1 MKKLVLISLL
11 VFSSLSN
18 FAQTYSSEVLQLIK
32 QVENSLAPPIIYGD
46 SIPAISLEAR
56 MKETGIMGLSIAV
69 IKDYKI
75 QWAKGYGWA
84 DVEAKKKVDPKTRFQ
99 AASISKSLNSMGQL
113 KLVQQGK
120 VDGEADINNY
130 LKSWKFPYDSLTG
143 SKKIN
148 LFQLLSH
155 TAGLDIHGFP
165 GYKRTAAMPTL
176 PQILNGEKPANTKK
190 VHSLFAAGTKFK
202 YSGGGTTVSQQLLMD
217 VTGQDY
223 ASFMDKEVLKPLGMK
238 HSSYQQPPTDT
249 AQLATG
255 YYENGTPVKGKY
267 HVYPEQAAAGFWTTP
282 SDLALYI
289 IECQLALIGKSKK
302 VLNQEMMQR
311 RMTPYIDS
319 NAALGVFIEQKGA
332 RKFFNHNGG
341 NEAFL
346 CTSYGSLT
354 GGDGVV
360 IMINGQNFAV
370 IGELTNSV
378 ARLYN
383 WEGFY
388 KPEFR
393 KKIMPPADT
402 LAALVGNYQMDK
414 DTITLKLCPEG
425 LCIQQ
430 NKQPANGYAC
440 MFQNNHSF
448 TIQEVGN
455 AAFTVLYNAAGKV
468 EALQL
473 KQGGMV
479 LRLPRME

>member
-1 MKKLVLISLL
+1 MQKLPLILLL
-11 VFSSLSN
+11 VFSSSSN
-18 FAQTYSSEVLQLIK
+18 FAQTYSPEALQLIK
-32 QVENSLAPPIIYGD
+32 QVENSLAPAIIFGD
-46 SIPAISLEAR
+46 SIPAVNLEVR
-56 MKETGIMGLSIAV
+56 MKETHIMGLSIAV
-69 IKDYKI
+69 IKDYKV

-84 DVEAKKKVDPKTRFQ
+84 DVESKRRVDANTRFQ

-113 KLVQQGK
+113 KLIQQGK
-120 VDGEADINNY
+120 IDGEADINKY

-143 SKKIN
+143 TKKIS

-165 GYKRTAAMPTL
+165 GYERTAAMPTL

-190 VHSLFAAGTKFK
+190 VHSLFTAGTKFE
-202 YSGGGTTVSQQLLMD
+202 YSGGGTTISQQLLID
-217 VTGQDY
+217 ITGQAY

-249 AQLATG
+249 ARLATG
-255 YYENGTPVKGKY
+255 YYENGKPVKGNY
-267 HVYPEQAAAGFWTTP
+267 HVYPEQAAAGLWTTP

-289 IECQLALIGKSKK
+289 IECQLALLGKSKK
-302 VLNQEMMQR
+302 VLNQEMMQQ

-319 NAALGVFIEQKGA
+319 NAALGVFIEQKGT

-354 GGDGVV
+354 GGDGIV
-360 IMINGQNFAV
+360 IMINGENFAV

-378 ARLYN
+378 ARVYN

-393 KKIMPPADT
+393 KKISPPADT
-402 LAALVGNYQMDK
+402 LVALVGNYQLDK
-414 DTITLKLCPEG
+414 DTFTLKLCPEG

-440 MFQNNHSF
+440 LFQDNHSF

-455 AAFTVLYNAAGKV
+455 VAFTVRYNAAGKV
-468 EALQL
+468 EALEL
-473 KQGGMV
+473 KQGGM
-479 LRLPRME
+479 LMRLARME